1 MRQLKRIKTNYPG
14 VFYYNVVST
23 ANGKPERLYYIRYRR
38 DGKEVEEPCG
48 RQYQDDMTPA
58 RAARIRAEKIDGKK
72 LPRKEVRKAERA
84 IKWTLDRLRQQ
95 YFSYKPATKGWTVDG
110 YRYEKYL
117 RASLGN
123 IEPQAITQMHVH
135 RLRLNLSK
143 TLAPQTVKHLLRLL
157 ARIINFGV
165 NKGLCPGLGFKIE
178 MPKVNNLVTEDLSPE
193 QLSDLLTAIDQEAD
207 PQAANFL
214 RLILYTGLRRGE
226 LFKLQ
231 WADVDFDRGF
241 INLRVPKGGTDAKI
255 PLNPAARDLLLNHP
269 QTDSPFVFPGRG
281 GKQRTRYPRRID
293 TIRAKAGLPRDFRPC
308 HGLRHFFASQLASS
322 GEVDMYVL
330 QRLLTHRSP
339 LMTQR
344 YAHLRDDAL
353 RRASDLAGD
362 LLTQLTNG
370 GTKVANLK
378 AKD

>member
-1 MRQLKRIKTNYPG
+1 
-14 VFYYNVVST
+14 
-23 ANGKPERLYYIRYRR
+23 
-38 DGKEVEEPCG
+38 
-48 RQYQDDMTPA
+48 
-58 RAARIRAEKIDGKK
+58 
-72 LPRKEVRKAERA
+72 
-84 IKWTLDRLRQQ
+84 
-95 YFSYKPATKGWTVDG
+95 
-110 YRYEKYL
+110 
-117 RASLGN
+117 
-123 IEPQAITQMHVH
+123 
-135 RLRLNLSK
+135 
-143 TLAPQTVKHLLRLL
+143 
-157 ARIINFGV
+157 
-165 NKGLCPGLGFKIE
+165 
-178 MPKVNNLVTEDLSPE
+178 LVTEDLSPE

-362 LLTQLTNG
+362 LLNQVING
-370 GTKVANLK
+370 TTKVVHLAP
-378 AKD
+378 KD